1 MHLFQNASIQRK
13 QMLAIMLTSIVALL
27 LACAGFITFEII
39 SYRQELALSLSSLA
53 QIIGDTSSGALDFND
68 PKAAEDM
75 LSALRARP
83 NIVAGC
89 IYTKDGSP
97 FAKYVRSDVAA
108 GFSVPKQEADGH
120 RFINGRLILFHSIEQ
135 KGDKIGWIY
144 LESDLRRLTARLKE
158 YAMIVTAVMLASML
172 VAYLLSSRLQRWLSE
187 PILQLAK
194 TARAVATEKNYSLRA
209 TKQNQDE
216 LGMLTDDFNAMLYQI
231 QQKDVAL
238 QSANEG
244 LEKRVEE
251 RTHELESSLSLLHAT
266 VESTADGVLVVNR
279 ERKITTY
286 NQRLVSMWRIPESLI
301 ASGNDER
308 LLMFVRDQVEDPEKF
323 LGKVLEMYAHPDEP
337 NNDLIELKD
346 GRFFERHSLPQYV
359 GKEIV
364 GRVWNFRDISERKQA
379 EVKLENLHRQL
390 QDASRQAGMAEVATN
405 VLHNVGNVLNSVNVS
420 SALVSEQVRKSKAV
434 NLNKLAILIQEHQ
447 HDLAA
452 FLTSDPKGRQVPG
465 YLVGLA
471 AQLTQEQ
478 AEMLKELQSLGAN
491 IEHIKEIVAMQQNYS
506 KMSGLTESLSVVD
519 LVEDAIRMNNAALVR
534 HDVQLVREYSEVP
547 PVLVEKH
554 KVLQIL
560 VNLIRNSKYA
570 LDESGR
576 PDRQLTVRVAKN
588 GGDFVCVSIID
599 NGVGILSQ
607 NLTRVFE
614 HGFTTRKTGHGFGL
628 HSGALAAM
636 ELGGT
641 LTAYS
646 DGPGTG
652 ATFVLELPVLPKER
666 THE

>member
-1 MHLFQNASIQRK
+1 MRLFQHASIQRK

-27 LACAGFITFEII
+27 LACAGFITYEIM
-39 SYRQELALSLSSLA
+39 SYRTELVWNLTSLA
-53 QIIGDTSSGALDFND
+53 QMFGETTSGALDFND
-68 PKAAEDM
+68 PKAAEDT
-75 LSALRARP
+75 LSALRVRP
-83 NIVAGC
+83 NIVAAC

-120 RFINGRLILFHSIEQ
+120 RFTIGRLILFRSIEL
-135 KGDKIGWIY
+135 KGDQIGWIY
-144 LESDLRRLTARLKE
+144 IESDLGRLTTRFKE
-158 YAMIVTAVMLASML
+158 YAIIVTVVMLASML

-187 PILQLAK
+187 PILQLAN
-194 TARAVATEKNYSLRA
+194 TARAVALEKNYSLRA

-216 LGMLTDDFNAMLYQI
+216 LGMLTDDFNAMLNQI
-231 QQKDVAL
+231 QQQDAAL
-238 QSANEG
+238 QSANES
-244 LEKRVEE
+244 LEKRVDE

-308 LLMFVRDQVEDPEKF
+308 LLMFVCDQVEDPEKF
-323 LGKVLEMYAHPDEP
+323 LGKVLEMYARPDEP

-420 SALVSEQVRKSKAV
+420 SALVSEQVRKSKAA
-434 NLNKLAILIQEHQ
+434 NLNKLAILVQEHQ

-506 KMSGLTESLSVVD
+506 KISGLTESFSVVD

-534 HDVQLVREYSEVP
+534 HDVQLVREYSETP

-576 PDRQLTVRVAKN
+576 PDRQVTVRVAKN
-588 GGDFVCVSIID
+588 GGDFVRVSIID
-599 NGVGILSQ
+599 NGIGIPSQ
-607 NLTRVFE
+607 NLTRIFE
-614 HGFTTRKTGHGFGL
+614 HGFTTRKSGHGFGL

-641 LTAYS
+641 LTAHS

-652 ATFVLELPVLPKER
+652 ATFILELPVQPKEG